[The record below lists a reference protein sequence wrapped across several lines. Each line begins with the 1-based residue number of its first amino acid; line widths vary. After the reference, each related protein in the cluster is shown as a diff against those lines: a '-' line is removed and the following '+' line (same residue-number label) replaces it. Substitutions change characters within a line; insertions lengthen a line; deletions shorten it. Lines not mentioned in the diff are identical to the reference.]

1 MCLGK
6 GTEFKS
12 CTGATLL
19 KEHNMKKTIIATL
32 LILLIAS
39 ASIFAVAD
47 SFNVTTTVGEI
58 GLMKVSSAEITG
70 NTSLAYTNSGDFTEL
85 VIENS
90 GAQTFEAYLTTLSNK
105 RSGYEV
111 TMKATPMTSAATP
124 TTYID
129 YTVGC
134 GTGTITTTGATTPA
148 TAVTIIDIASLTELT
163 GASKAITLSV
173 DSATFEAAVSGSYTG
188 TVTFNYTAT

>member
-6 GTEFKS
+6 GTESKS
-12 CTGATLL
+12 CTGVILL

-58 GLMKVSSAEITG
+58 GLMKVSKLAIAA
-70 NTSLAYTNSGDFTEL
+70 NTSQAFSDSGDFIEL

-90 GAQTFEAYLTTLSNK
+90 GEQTFEAYLTTLSNK

-134 GTGTITTTGATTPA
+134 GTGTITTNGASTSTTP
-148 TAVTIIDIASLTELT
+148 VTIIDVTSLTELT
-163 GASKAITLSV
+163 GSSEAITLSV
-173 DSATFEAAVSGSYTG
+173 DETTYEAAVSGSYTG

>member
-1 MCLGK
+1 
-6 GTEFKS
+6 
-12 CTGATLL
+12 
-19 KEHNMKKTIIATL
+19 MKKTIIATL
-32 LILLIAS
+32 LILTIAS

-47 SFNVTTTVGEI
+47 SFNVITTVGET
-58 GLMKVSSAEITG
+58 GLMKVSSAVIAG
-70 NTSLAYTNSGDFTEL
+70 HTSLAYTNSGDFTEL

-90 GAQTFEAYLTTLSNK
+90 GEQTFEAYLTTLSNK

>member
-6 GTEFKS
+6 GTKS
-12 CTGATLL
+12 CTGAALL
-19 KEHNMKKTIIATL
+19 KEQKMKKTIIATL

-47 SFNVTTTVGEI
+47 SFDVKTTVGEI
-58 GLMKVSSAEITG
+58 GLMKVSSAAIAD

-85 VIENS
+85 VIESS
-90 GAQTFEAYLTTLSNK
+90 GEQTFEAYLTTLSNK

-134 GTGTITTTGATTPA
+134 GTGTITTDGANTSTTP
-148 TAVTIIDIASLTELT
+148 VTIIDVTSLTELT

-173 DSATFEAAVSGSYTG
+173 DSATFEAAVSGNYTG

>member
-90 GAQTFEAYLTTLSNK
+90 GEQTFEAYLTTLSNK

-134 GTGTITTTGATTPA
+134 GTGTITTNGASTSTTP
-148 TAVTIIDIASLTELT
+148 VTIIDVTSLTELT
-163 GASKAITLSV
+163 GASEAITLSV
-173 DSATFEAAVSGSYTG
+173 DETTYEAAVSGSYTG